1 MFLKALFLSLL
12 MAVATVAHA
21 NTADTIKIVIGFAPG
36 GGSDRIARSI
46 QEILEKETGKKVM
59 VDYRPGAG
67 GDIASREVANDVS
80 GQPVLLLKGTSNIVM
95 RQLKQNTV
103 YNYNQLKPVAY
114 IGYVPM
120 VLVSPAG
127 SKYKTL
133 DSILNMPTTEAPNF
147 GSSGV
152 GSGTHISGAIFFN
165 RIGRN
170 MTHVPYKGNSQVI
183 PDLLAGR
190 LDLTWG
196 FPKAVA
202 QHVTDG
208 KLNAITIAGSKRLDL
223 FPGVQTLDE
232 RNLSDAYGKLMY
244 VFFASPGTSSADL
257 KQIQTALNRAFA
269 NNETAKKLSEI
280 ADIEVE
286 PNKTL
291 QVQQIL
297 DSEFKQY
304 RALVQRSPEIL
315 VD

>member
-1 MFLKALFLSLL
+1 MFLKTLLLSLA
-12 MAVATVAHA
+12 MAATTLVQA
-21 NTADTIKIVIGFAPG
+21 NPADTIKIVIGFSPG

-46 QEILEKETGKKVM
+46 QEILEIQTGKKVI

-103 YNYNQLKPVAY
+103 YDYNQLKPVAY

-120 VLVSPAG
+120 VLVSPTD
-127 SKYKTL
+127 SKYNTL
-133 DSILNMPTTEAPNF
+133 DSILNMPVSEAPNF

-152 GSGTHISGAIFFN
+152 GSGTHVSAAIFFN

-183 PDLLAGR
+183 PDLLASR
-190 LDLTWG
+190 LDLTWA
-196 FPKAVA
+196 FPKAVSQFVA
-202 QHVTDG
+202 EG
-208 KLNAITIAGSKRLDL
+208 RLNAIAVAGSKRLTA
-223 FPGVQTLDE
+223 FPNTPTLDE

-244 VFFASPGTSSADL
+244 VFYASPGTSSAAI
-257 KQIQTALNRAFA
+257 QEIQTALNRAFA
-269 NNETAKKLSEI
+269 DPETAKQLSEI

-286 PNKTL
+286 PAKTL

-304 RALVQRSPEIL
+304 RALVQQSLDIL
-315 VD
+315 TN

>member
-1 MFLKALFLSLL
+1 MFLKTLFLSLAL
-12 MAVATVAHA
+12 AVATVAQA
-21 NTADTIKIVIGFAPG
+21 NPADTIKIVIGFSPG

-46 QEILEKETGKKVM
+46 QEILEKETGRKVM
-59 VDYRPGAG
+59 IDYRPGAG

-103 YNYNQLKPVAY
+103 YDYNQLKPAAY

-120 VLVSPAG
+120 VLVSPAD

-133 DSILNMPTTEAPNF
+133 DSILNMSATESPKF
-147 GSSGV
+147 GSSGI
-152 GSGTHISGAIFFN
+152 GSGTHVSAAIFFN
-165 RIGRN
+165 RIERN

-196 FPKAVA
+196 FPKAVSQFVA
-202 QHVTDG
+202 EG
-208 KLNAITIAGSKRLDL
+208 KLNAVTIAGSKRLSA
-223 FPGVQTLDE
+223 FPNTPTLDE

-244 VFFASPGTSSADL
+244 VFFASPGTSASDL
-257 KQIQTALNRAFA
+257 TQIQTVLNRAFA
-269 NNETAKKLSEI
+269 DAETAKKLSEI

-286 PNKTL
+286 PSKTL
-291 QVQQIL
+291 QVQKIL

-304 RALVQRSPEIL
+304 RALIQRSPDIL